1 MEPRVGNK
9 FRLGRKIGSGSF
21 GEIYLG
27 FFVFSPLWFCLIFQR
42 IFVICVCCYYSWWW
56 AWFFFFVFVF
66 WFYIAGTNIQTNEEV
81 AIKLVSD
88 VDHLCLRSY
97 SNLSN
102 LFVLFFVA
110 SFVCWSL
117 KSCMNDL
124 FGNWFGKGG
133 FILLSQFLELV
144 VKLVSGCVFVLV
156 LLMSFIGVCCCFY
169 SWCICLFDCVFTELL
184 VVVVFF
190 FSIFLGRWQGC
201 HFADQYL
208 KPSISKTGNRMN
220 RMFLLKPFWCEWGFC
235 CYAVVRND

>member
-1 MEPRVGNK
+1 MILFDFSTDICNLRVLLL
-9 FRLGRKIGSGSF
+9 FLMMSVVLLF
-21 GEIYLG
+21 C
-27 FFVFSPLWFCLIFQR
+27 FF
-42 IFVICVCCYYSWWW
+42 
-56 AWFFFFVFVF
+56 F

-102 LFVLFFVA
+102 LFVLFFVG

-190 FSIFLGRWQGC
+190 FQSFWE
-201 HFADQYL
+201 AD
-208 KPSISKTGNRMN
+208 R
-220 RMFLLKPFWCEWGFC
+220 
-235 CYAVVRND
+235 VVTSLTNI